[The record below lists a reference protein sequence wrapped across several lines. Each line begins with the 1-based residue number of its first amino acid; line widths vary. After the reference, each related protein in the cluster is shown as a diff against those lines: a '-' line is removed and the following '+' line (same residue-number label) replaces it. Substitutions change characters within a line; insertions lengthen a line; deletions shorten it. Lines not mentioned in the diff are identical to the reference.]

1 MSNKSK
7 FLLTTGMVFGLLV
20 GSSGVNSSEGFR
32 LETLMTS
39 IIQLMDLV
47 LRVSVSEATR
57 NGSSGLG
64 TVV

>member
-20 GSSGVNSSEGFR
+20 GSSGVTSSEGFR